1 MINLKFLVRDAD
13 ITYYDEWN
21 YIYIT
26 LREVLKI
33 LIINFNT
40 YLKNNYKKL

>member
-13 ITYYDEWN
+13 ITYYDEWH
-21 YIYIT
+21 YICIT
-26 LREVLKI
+26 LWEVLKI

>member
-13 ITYYDEWN
+13 ITYYDEWH

-26 LREVLKI
+26 LSEVLKI

-40 YLKNNYKKL
+40 YLKNKL

>member
-13 ITYYDEWN
+13 ITYYDEWH

-40 YLKNNYKKL
+40 YLKNKL